1 MAAALPGVGV
11 GTPMLMAEAAEGGHR
26 SLWGHPRGQALCR
39 PFQAMRRLEFVL
51 RSLFLQDLDLP
62 WTTATHDTP
71 PVARGAQLPAAL
83 LLSPGHCSLLC

>member
-26 SLWGHPRGQALCR
+26 SLWGHPGGQALCS
-39 PFQAMRRLEFVL
+39 PSQAMCGLEFVL

-62 WTTATHDTP
+62 WTTAMHDTI
-71 PVARGAQLPAAL
+71 PVAREAQLPAAL
-83 LLSPGHCSLLC
+83 LLSPGRCSLLC